1 MHTHIAFS
9 YLKYTVLHMAGK
21 TPKGLEFRIGS
32 TVAALSSVIGS
43 FSVPQVRGMIA
54 WGSPHLDYDGGHPS
68 VDDAPK
74 QDWVAV
80 KGSGWKGCWVPFKAS
95 STTNDL
101 RPIGQG
107 CDIVVLYAHGG
118 GFVIGH
124 PLQTIDFLRDIMKAV
139 HDQSGLK
146 VGILSIDYSEDK
158 QI

>member
-1 MHTHIAFS
+1 
-9 YLKYTVLHMAGK
+9 MAGK